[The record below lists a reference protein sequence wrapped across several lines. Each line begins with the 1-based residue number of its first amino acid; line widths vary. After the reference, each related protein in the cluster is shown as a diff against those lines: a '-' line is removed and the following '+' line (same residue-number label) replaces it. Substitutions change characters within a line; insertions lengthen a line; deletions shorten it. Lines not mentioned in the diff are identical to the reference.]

1 MSTEYYDLCMS
12 TIKNNQYEA
21 DEISASGLTVTRA
34 EWVNA
39 PMVQECF
46 MNLECRYSWEKEI
59 VEGDDHVIICLEVLG
74 AHIDDAYLDDK
85 TGDRGILYNIHYPL
99 NPENIGQTAHD
110 YVGILQKKIDAG
122 AY

>member
-1 MSTEYYDLCMS
+1 
-12 TIKNNQYEA
+12 
-21 DEISASGLTVTRA
+21 
-34 EWVNA
+34 
-39 PMVQECF
+39 

-59 VEGDDHVIICLEVLG
+59 VSGDDHVIICLEVLG

-85 TGDRGILYNIHYPL
+85 TGDCGILYNIHYPL

-110 YVGILQKKIDAG
+110 YVGILQKIIDAG

>member
-1 MSTEYYDLCMS
+1 
-12 TIKNNQYEA
+12 
-21 DEISASGLTVTRA
+21 
-34 EWVNA
+34 
-39 PMVQECF
+39 